1 MSDNTDI
8 KELRDKVDRIDD
20 QILDLFTK
28 RMACARD
35 IAMYKTEHNQPL
47 VDRTRERAIMARATE
62 RVPSE
67 LRDYTQVL
75 FDLLIQS
82 SRTEQSAL
90 INGTSE
96 LGKKIKSA
104 ISQSPEL
111 FPQSAYVACQGE
123 EGANSQIAA
132 DRLFKHATINF
143 CPSFEDV
150 FEAVE
155 TGQAQFGILPIE
167 NSTAGSVHQVYDL
180 MASHKFSIVRAV
192 RIKID
197 HNLMVKPGTKLEDI
211 TDIYS
216 HPQAISQCSKYLDVL
231 REKGVRVH
239 DYANTAAA
247 AKMVAE
253 TPNKTIAAI
262 SSRSCAELYNLNMVA
277 RNIQNSS
284 NNYTRFVC
292 ISKNLEIYPGADRTS
307 LMVVTGNEAGSLY
320 KVLARIY
327 SLDIN
332 LVKLENHTIPDS
344 DFNMMFYFDLDCP
357 AAAPEFQRLMSS
369 LDDVCEEFRYLG
381 SYSEL
386 V

>member
-1 MSDNTDI
+1 MSSIEEKRARIDQ
-8 KELRDKVDRIDD
+8 IDD
-20 QILDLFTK
+20 QIVDLFTK
-28 RMACARD
+28 RMAVSRE
-35 IAMYKTEHNQPL
+35 IAEYKKAQNLPL
-47 VDRTRERAIMARATE
+47 VDRSRERSIIARMTE

-67 LRDYTQVL
+67 LRDYTQIL
-75 FDLLIQS
+75 FDQIIQT
-82 SRTEQSAL
+82 SRTEQAA
-90 INGTSE
+90 IVNGTSE
-96 LGKKIKSA
+96 LGNKIKQA
-104 ISQSPEL
+104 IADSPDL
-111 FPQSAYVACQGE
+111 FPQTAYVACQGA
-123 EGANSQIAA
+123 EGANSQIAT
-132 DRLFKHATINF
+132 DKLFKHASISYYDT
-143 CPSFEDV
+143 FEGV
-150 FEAVE
+150 FGAVE
-155 TGQAQFGILPIE
+155 NGIAEYGILPIE

-180 MASHKFSIVRAV
+180 MKSHKFSIVRAV
-192 RIKID
+192 RVKID
-197 HNLMVKPGTKLEDI
+197 HNLMAKPGVSLDDI

-216 HPQAISQCSKYLDVL
+216 HPQAISQCADYLSEL
-231 REKGVRVH
+231 KSRGIRVH
-239 DYANTAAA
+239 EYANTAAA

-253 TPNKTIAAI
+253 TPEASIAAI
-262 SSRSCAELYNLNMVA
+262 SSRSCAELYNLNTLE
-277 RNIQNSS
+277 RSIQNSS

-292 ISKNLEIYPGADRTS
+292 ISKQLKIFPGADRTS

-320 KVLARIY
+320 RVLARIY

>member
-1 MSDNTDI
+1 MADI
-8 KELRDKVDRIDD
+8 NEIRTKVDQIDD
-20 QILDLFTK
+20 QIVDLFTK
-28 RMACARD
+28 RMACARE
-35 IAMYKTEHNQPL
+35 IAQYKAAHNEPL
-47 VDRTRERAIMARATE
+47 VDRRRERSIMARVTD
-62 RVPSE
+62 RVPTE
-67 LRDYTQVL
+67 LHDYTQIL
-75 FDLLIQS
+75 FDTIIQT
-82 SRTEQSAL
+82 SRTEQAAL

-96 LGKKIKSA
+96 LGQKIKKA
-104 ISQSPEL
+104 ISESPDL
-111 FPQSAYVACQGE
+111 FPQNAYVACQGE

-132 DRLFKHATINF
+132 DRLFKRATINYYS
-143 CPSFEDV
+143 SFEDV
-150 FEAVE
+150 FNAVE
-155 TGQAQFGILPIE
+155 TGQAKFGILPIE

-180 MASHKFSIVRAV
+180 MAQHKFSIVRAT

-197 HNLMVKPGTKLEDI
+197 HNLLVRPGTKLEDI

-216 HPQAISQCSKYLDVL
+216 HPQAISQCSQFLNDL
-231 REKGVRVH
+231 RAQGVRVH

-247 AKMVAE
+247 AKMVSE
-253 TPNKTIAAI
+253 TPDANMAAI
-262 SSRSCAELYNLNMVA
+262 SSRSCAELYNLDTAA

-292 ISKNLEIYPGADRTS
+292 ISKDLEIYPGADRTS

-320 KVLARIY
+320 RVLSRIY

-332 LVKLENHTIPDS
+332 LSKLENHTIPDS

>member
-1 MSDNTDI
+1 MADI
-8 KELRDKVDRIDD
+8 NEIRTKVDQIDD
-20 QILDLFTK
+20 QIVDLFTK
-28 RMACARD
+28 RMACSRE
-35 IAMYKTEHNQPL
+35 IAQYKAAHNEPL
-47 VDRTRERAIMARATE
+47 VDRKRERAIMARVTD
-62 RVPSE
+62 RVPAE
-67 LRDYTQVL
+67 LHDYTQIL
-75 FDLLIQS
+75 FDTILQTN
-82 SRTEQSAL
+82 RTEQAAL
-90 INGTSE
+90 VNGTSE
-96 LGKKIKSA
+96 LGEKIKTA
-104 ISQSPEL
+104 IANSPAL
-111 FPQSAYVACQGE
+111 FPQNAYVACQGE

-132 DRLFKHATINF
+132 DRLFKRASINYY
-143 CPSFEDV
+143 PAFEDV
-150 FEAVE
+150 FNAVE

-180 MASHKFSIVRAV
+180 MAKHKFSIVRAT

-197 HNLMVKPGTKLEDI
+197 HNLLAKPDTKLEDI

-216 HPQAISQCSKYLDVL
+216 HPQAISQCSTYLNEL
-231 REKGVRVH
+231 RERGVRVH
-239 DYANTAAA
+239 DYTNTAAA

-253 TPNKTIAAI
+253 TPSNSIAAI
-262 SSRSCAELYNLNMVA
+262 SSRSCAELYNLKTIE

-292 ISKNLEIYPGADRTS
+292 ISKDLEIYPGADRTS

-320 KVLARIY
+320 RVLSRIY

-332 LVKLENHTIPDS
+332 LSKLENHTIPDS